1 MTDAELDFYG
11 YSAGLPGGLYAFVSP
26 DGIHWKRVGDQPVI
40 AVPEGKA
47 FDSQNVSFWSE
58 AEGQYVA
65 YVRTWRNPH
74 TGGDGISSGLR
85 TISRTTSPDFKK
97 WSELVAMEPNLPG
110 EHLYTSQTH
119 PYFRAPHLYIST
131 PTRYM
136 PDRGSSTDI
145 LFMTTRAG
153 STSYSRLFK
162 EAFIRP
168 GLSRKFWGN
177 RSNYVACNV
186 VPTAE
191 TEMSIYA
198 KSGIRYALRTDGF
211 ISVHAGFETGELL
224 TRPLIFTGDE
234 LVLNASTS
242 AAGSLLVEV
251 QNASGNPLPG
261 LSLKDCKAIIGD
273 GIEQKVSWQ
282 KTSDLG
288 ALAGRPV
295 RLRFVMTEC
304 DLYSLRFK
312 AD

>member
-1 MTDAELDFYG
+1 M
-11 YSAGLPGGLYAFVSP
+11 
-26 DGIHWKRVGDQPVI
+26 
-40 AVPEGKA
+40 
-47 FDSQNVSFWSE
+47 
-58 AEGQYVA
+58 
-65 YVRTWRNPH
+65 
-74 TGGDGISSGLR
+74 
-85 TISRTTSPDFKK
+85 
-97 WSELVAMEPNLPG
+97 
-110 EHLYTSQTH
+110 
-119 PYFRAPHLYIST
+119 
-131 PTRYM
+131 
-136 PDRGSSTDI
+136 
-145 LFMTTRAG
+145 
-153 STSYSRLFK
+153 
-162 EAFIRP
+162 
-168 GLSRKFWGN
+168 
-177 RSNYVACNV
+177 ACNV

-282 KTSDLG
+282 KTSDRG